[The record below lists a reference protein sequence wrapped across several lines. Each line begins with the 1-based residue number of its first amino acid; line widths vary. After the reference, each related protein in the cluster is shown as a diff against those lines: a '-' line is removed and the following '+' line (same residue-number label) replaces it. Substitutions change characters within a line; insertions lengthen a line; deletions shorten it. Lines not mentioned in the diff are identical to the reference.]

1 MSSQSPTI
9 AALAAA
15 LSKAQGQIRGAKK
28 DSANPFFK
36 SKYADLSEVWSA
48 CREALT
54 ANGIA
59 VIQSPDGDTPETMV
73 LITTIAHASG
83 EWMSGR
89 YPIRAIKADP
99 QGIGSAIT
107 YARRYALA
115 AMIGIASEDDDGEAA
130 TGRQAPNVPAKA
142 QQPAK
147 SPTKAIAEPA
157 KMSIQDEC
165 KEWGA
170 RLKSDAGAPFTND
183 VWKHSGETWELRLGT
198 LKDICLA
205 TIGIQ
210 DAVGQEQGREDIARC
225 IQNHT
230 MDPTGLQLIRKELVR
245 MANGE
250 VTK

>member
-1 MSSQSPTI
+1 MNQSPTI

-15 LSKAQGQIRGAKK
+15 LSKAQGQVRGAKK
-28 DSANPFFK
+28 DSANPFYK
-36 SKYADLSEVWSA
+36 SSYADLSEVWSA

-54 ANGIA
+54 TNGIA
-59 VIQSPDGDTPETMV
+59 VIQSPDGDTPENMA

-89 YPIRAIKADP
+89 YPIRAIKNDP

-130 TGRQAPNVPAKA
+130 TGRQAPNVPAKYP
-142 QQPAK
+142 QPAK
-147 SPTKAIAEPA
+147 SPTKAIAEPT
-157 KMSIQDEC
+157 KSIQDEC
-165 KEWGA
+165 KEWGS
-170 RLKSDAGAPFTND
+170 RLKADTGADFANS
-183 VWKHSGETWELRLGT
+183 VWKYSGETWELRLGT
-198 LKDICLA
+198 LKDICFS
-205 TIGIQ
+205 TCNIQ
-210 DAVGQEQGREDIARC
+210 DTFGSEQGRQDIDNAIKR
-225 IQNHT
+225 HT
-230 MDPTGLQLIRKELVR
+230 MDPTGLQALRQELVR